1 MRLPWR
7 PPLPAPA
14 GFLVAFLSPIKDR
27 MATSILQGVS
37 GFLAHLSYV
46 YVLAGLF
53 VGFIVGMT
61 GVGGGSLMTP
71 ILLHFGI
78 MPVNAVGTDLLYA
91 AITKANGVFVHQK
104 KKNVDWSITIRLAC
118 GSIPAA
124 VLTLIVF
131 RLLES
136 HGPARATNA
145 VITYSLGI
153 ALLITSVAIV
163 CKQPLL
169 DWSHRNDVFLTRMS
183 ETQRHVA
190 TVIIGFVLGVIV
202 SITSIGAGALGTM
215 ALFLVFPLLST
226 SKLVGTEIAHAVP
239 LTLIA
244 GLGHA
249 SAGNVDFMLL
259 GNLLVGSL
267 PGIWLGSH
275 TAGAVPEKVLRPVLA
290 AMLVYAGLKLLLK

>member
-1 MRLPWR
+1 MG
-7 PPLPAPA
+7 A
-14 GFLVAFLSPIKDR
+14 S
-27 MATSILQGVS
+27 LQHGLAE
-37 GFLAHLSYV
+37 FWAHLSYV
-46 YVLAGLF
+46 YVIAGLG

-78 MPVNAVGTDLLYA
+78 VPMNAVGTDLLYA
-91 AITKANGVFVHQK
+91 AITKGNGVWVHQK
-104 KKNVDWSITIRLAC
+104 KRNVDWSITLRLAC

-124 VLTLIVF
+124 VLTLVGLRIF
-131 RLLES
+131 KAHS
-136 HGPARATNA
+136 HGHAAND
-145 VITYSLGI
+145 IIKFSLGI
-153 ALLITSVAIV
+153 ALLLTSVAILF
-163 CKQPLL
+163 KQALL
-169 DWSHRNDVFLTRMS
+169 NWSHRNDVIFTRMS
-183 ETQRHVA
+183 EKQRHVA
-190 TVIIGFVLGVIV
+190 TVVIGFALGVIV

-215 ALFLVFPLLST
+215 ALFLVYPLLPT

-259 GNLLVGSL
+259 ANLLVGSL

-275 TAGAVPEKVLRPVLA
+275 TAGAVSDKYLRPALA
-290 AMLVYAGLKLLLK
+290 AMLVYAGVKLLLK

>member
-1 MRLPWR
+1 ME
-7 PPLPAPA
+7 
-14 GFLVAFLSPIKDR
+14 AFL
-27 MATSILQGVS
+27 QHVS
-37 GFLAHLSYV
+37 GFWAQLSYV
-46 YVLAGLF
+46 YVLAGLA

-78 MPVNAVGTDLLYA
+78 APLNAVGTDLLYA
-91 AITKANGVFVHQK
+91 AITKSNGVLVHQK
-104 KKNVDWSITIRLAC
+104 KKNVDWAITLRLAC

-124 VLTLIVF
+124 ILTLIAL
-131 RLLES
+131 RLMQT
-136 HGPARATNA
+136 HGPASAANA
-145 VITYSLGI
+145 IITYSLGC
-153 ALLITSVAIV
+153 ALLVTSVAILF
-163 CKQPLL
+163 KQALL

-183 ETQRHVA
+183 AAQRNVA
-190 TVIIGFVLGVIV
+190 TILIGFALGVIV

-215 ALFLVFPLLST
+215 ALFLVFPLLPT

-249 SAGNVDFMLL
+249 SAGNVDFLL
-259 GNLLVGSL
+259 LCNLLLGSL

-275 TAGAVPEKVLRPVLA
+275 TAGAVPEKVLRPVLSA
-290 AMLVYAGLKLLLK
+290 ALVYAGIKLLWK

>member
-1 MRLPWR
+1 M
-7 PPLPAPA
+7 
-14 GFLVAFLSPIKDR
+14 VS
-27 MATSILQGVS
+27 SIQHGLS
-37 GFLAHLSYV
+37 GFWAHLSYV
-46 YVLAGLF
+46 YVIAGLA

-78 MPVNAVGTDLLYA
+78 APINAVGTDLLYA
-91 AITKANGVFVHQK
+91 AITKSNGVLVHQK
-104 KKNVDWSITIRLAC
+104 KKNVDWSITVRLAY

-131 RLLES
+131 RLLQS
-136 HGPARATNA
+136 HGPASATNA
-145 VITYSLGI
+145 FITYSLGT
-153 ALLITSVAIV
+153 ALLITSVAILF
-163 CKQPLL
+163 KQALL

-183 ETQRHVA
+183 ERQRHVA
-190 TVIIGFVLGVIV
+190 TIVIGFLLGIIV

-215 ALFLVFPLLST
+215 ALFLVYPLLPT

-249 SAGNVDFMLL
+249 SAGHVDFMLL
-259 GNLLVGSL
+259 GNLLIGSL

-290 AMLVYAGLKLLLK
+290 AMLVYAGVKLLLK